1 MVYLYYGT
9 KHMVYLWFNGTYS
22 IRNTEN
28 FTTIGVAHLFLAV
41 VFFRDFDAGQKPIF
55 FGSGTPPCRHLGF

>member
-41 VFFRDFDAGQKPIF
+41 VFFSRLRCGAETNF
-55 FGSGTPPCRHLGF
+55 FWIGDTTL